1 MKHRTSIAAALLLLM
16 FLLSNTCTAY
26 AAENL
31 TLKRTTVALGLGEKA
46 ACIQF
51 NNSRIHPTDCTYRS
65 ANTSVLA
72 VSKSGVVTAKK
83 IGTAKVT
90 VRYGR
95 QTAACTVTVK
105 AAPTKLAVKGGD
117 VILQKGANNHKIKLQ
132 FARGTAAYTV
142 TYKTRDSAI
151 ATVTPQGYITGKANG
166 KTQLTVRTYN
176 GVTAQITVRV
186 QNKALPLNANAAQL
200 ALDHNHVT
208 QVVYGKSVQNRNLE
222 GYIITPANGKY
233 KKTLFIDFAIHGF
246 EDDYARDGQRLTA
259 IAGKNAQ
266 RSGKN
271 AFGRCT
277 AAHIDINRDF
287 GPFKGKETR
296 ALRDFILRSK
306 PNVYINAHGWLNE
319 TLGTKKLCQIVNRTL
334 HLNKMKDGVY
344 AANEGYAIGWVHK
357 KLNIPCCLLEYKA
370 PNALHTKDNVR
381 MIREIIKAYA

>member
-1 MKHRTSIAAALLLLM
+1 M
-16 FLLSNTCTAY
+16 
-26 AAENL
+26 
-31 TLKRTTVALGLGEKA
+31 
-46 ACIQF
+46 
-51 NNSRIHPTDCTYRS
+51 
-65 ANTSVLA
+65 
-72 VSKSGVVTAKK
+72 
-83 IGTAKVT
+83 
-90 VRYGR
+90 
-95 QTAACTVTVK
+95 
-105 AAPTKLAVKGGD
+105 
-117 VILQKGANNHKIKLQ
+117 
-132 FARGTAAYTV
+132 
-142 TYKTRDSAI
+142 
-151 ATVTPQGYITGKANG
+151 
-166 KTQLTVRTYN
+166 
-176 GVTAQITVRV
+176 
-186 QNKALPLNANAAQL
+186 
-200 ALDHNHVT
+200 T

-246 EDDYARDGQRLTA
+246 EDDYARDGQRLTAIANHLIAHFASHPKELGNYRLVIVPCANPDGA

>member
-65 ANTSVLA
+65 ADTSVLA

-105 AAPTKLAVKGGD
+105 AAPTKLAIKGGD
-117 VILQKGANNHKIKLQ
+117 VIIQKGANNHKIKLQ

-151 ATVTPQGYITGKANG
+151 ATVTRQGYITGKANG

-246 EDDYARDGQRLTA
+246 EDVM
-259 IAGKNAQ
+259 
-266 RSGKN
+266 
-271 AFGRCT
+271 
-277 AAHIDINRDF
+277 
-287 GPFKGKETR
+287 PETG
-296 ALRDFILRSK
+296 S
-306 PNVYINAHGWLNE
+306 V
-319 TLGTKKLCQIVNRTL
+319 
-334 HLNKMKDGVY
+334 
-344 AANEGYAIGWVHK
+344 
-357 KLNIPCCLLEYKA
+357 
-370 PNALHTKDNVR
+370 
-381 MIREIIKAYA
+381 

>member
-1 MKHRTSIAAALLLLM
+1 MP
-16 FLLSNTCTAY
+16 
-26 AAENL
+26 
-31 TLKRTTVALGLGEKA
+31 VA
-46 ACIQF
+46 
-51 NNSRIHPTDCTYRS
+51 P
-65 ANTSVLA
+65 
-72 VSKSGVVTAKK
+72 
-83 IGTAKVT
+83 
-90 VRYGR
+90 
-95 QTAACTVTVK
+95 
-105 AAPTKLAVKGGD
+105 
-117 VILQKGANNHKIKLQ
+117 
-132 FARGTAAYTV
+132 AAYTV

-151 ATVTPQGYITGKANG
+151 ATVTRQGYITGKANG

-246 EDDYARDGQRLTA
+246 EDDYARDGQRLTTIANHLIAHFASHPEELGNYRLVIVPCANPDGA

-306 PNVYINAHGWLNE
+306 PHVYINAHGWLNE
-319 TLGTKKLCQIVNRTL
+319 TLGTKKLCQIVNRTPAL
-334 HLNKMKDGVY
+334 KENERRRLCRKRRLRHRLGTQKAEHSLLFAGIQGSKRPAHQGQCSYDTGNYQSVCVKQKGVCCKQ
-344 AANEGYAIGWVHK
+344 APFLSGLFSQI
-357 KLNIPCCLLEYKA
+357 IPVPLPLPSGRPGSPPGAGAFE
-370 PNALHTKDNVR
+370 
-381 MIREIIKAYA
+381 

>member
-1 MKHRTSIAAALLLLM
+1 M
-16 FLLSNTCTAY
+16 
-26 AAENL
+26 
-31 TLKRTTVALGLGEKA
+31 
-46 ACIQF
+46 
-51 NNSRIHPTDCTYRS
+51 
-65 ANTSVLA
+65 
-72 VSKSGVVTAKK
+72 VTAKK

-90 VRYGR
+90 VRYRR

-117 VILQKGANNHKIKLQ
+117 VVIQKGANNHKIKLQ

-151 ATVTPQGYITGKANG
+151 ATVNKQGYITGKSKG

-176 GVTAQITVRV
+176 GITARITVRV

-222 GYIITPANGKY
+222 GYIITPTNGKY

-259 IAGKNAQ
+259 IANHLVAHFASHPEELGNYRLVIVPCANPDGAIAGKNAQ

-277 AAHIDINRDF
+277 AAHVDINRDF

-344 AANEGYAIGWVHK
+344 AANEATPSVGYTKAEHSLLFAGIQGSKRPAHQGQCSYDTGNYQSVCVK
-357 KLNIPCCLLEYKA
+357 QKGVCCKQAPFLSGLFSQIIPVPLPLPSGRPGSPPGAGAFE
-370 PNALHTKDNVR
+370 
-381 MIREIIKAYA
+381 

>member
-1 MKHRTSIAAALLLLM
+1 M
-16 FLLSNTCTAY
+16 
-26 AAENL
+26 
-31 TLKRTTVALGLGEKA
+31 
-46 ACIQF
+46 
-51 NNSRIHPTDCTYRS
+51 
-65 ANTSVLA
+65 
-72 VSKSGVVTAKK
+72 
-83 IGTAKVT
+83 
-90 VRYGR
+90 
-95 QTAACTVTVK
+95 
-105 AAPTKLAVKGGD
+105 
-117 VILQKGANNHKIKLQ
+117 VIQKGANNHKIKLQ

-151 ATVTPQGYITGKANG
+151 ATVNKQGYITGKSKG

-176 GVTAQITVRV
+176 GITARITVRV

-200 ALDHNHVT
+200 ALDHKHVT

-246 EDDYARDGQRLTA
+246 EDDYARDGQRLTAIANHLVAHFASHPEELGNYRLVIVPCANPDGA